1 MWRVEAM
8 LLVFLLVISLIL
20 NWEVRY
26 LHRTI
31 LKYKRYKVNT
41 SEISYPNNSN
51 MIFAFTHDWF

>member
-31 LKYKRYKVNT
+31 LKYKDIR
-41 SEISYPNNSN
+41 
-51 MIFAFTHDWF
+51 